1 MKQLLVAVAAVAA
14 STAAAQTFVEWQ
26 LPAVM
31 QPGDISVDSVVG
43 DPFFLD
49 PPTSSINRLSAG
61 TVTQWATGPC
71 VVSPADRIA
80 VQNVGSGIAVYSTS
94 FSTGRICVLDPSTNI
109 LRFWDLPFV
118 VSTPETLSV
127 DPIGRAWF
135 SSTATGIPAVAFL
148 DTAANVV
155 QLWLLPSA
163 IAAPGDDIAGLEF
176 ANSELSFSVTGSIN
190 QVCVINNPFILPSP
204 TTCYSSPFN
213 FPAPI
218 RVNPMRHVFRI
229 DMPSL
234 GTIARL
240 DPVASQWMTW
250 GTPNPPDRFLSP
262 VSANLPYFTD
272 FFPAVERLDPSIAG
286 AVLPAVSTSYSLF
299 YDWLSPRAGQ
309 LNAPWGTFAAP
320 SSNTPLNFTNFVA
333 ISTWDTTSS
342 SGPITVGPGETVWV
356 SETVATKIGAFR
368 PGP

>member
-1 MKQLLVAVAAVAA
+1 
-14 STAAAQTFVEWQ
+14 
-26 LPAVM
+26 
-31 QPGDISVDSVVG
+31 
-43 DPFFLD
+43 
-49 PPTSSINRLSAG
+49 
-61 TVTQWATGPC
+61 
-71 VVSPADRIA
+71 
-80 VQNVGSGIAVYSTS
+80 
-94 FSTGRICVLDPSTNI
+94 
-109 LRFWDLPFV
+109 
-118 VSTPETLSV
+118 
-127 DPIGRAWF
+127 
-135 SSTATGIPAVAFL
+135 
-148 DTAANVV
+148 
-155 QLWLLPSA
+155 
-163 IAAPGDDIAGLEF
+163 
-176 ANSELSFSVTGSIN
+176 
-190 QVCVINNPFILPSP
+190 
-204 TTCYSSPFN
+204 
-213 FPAPI
+213 
-218 RVNPMRHVFRI
+218 MRHVFRI

-320 SSNTPLNFTNFVA
+320 SSNTPLNFTNFGA

-356 SETVATKIGAFR
+356 SETAATKIGAFR